1 MDRIT
6 TRDGQIR
13 QHQLEAIE
21 RFPSSWSQMI
31 DEWRQ
36 PGVEDRAWLMY
47 SANYLF
53 RTNNVHW
60 AMDPLRLK
68 HRLPQAAEADFARD
82 LDQLSFVLLTH
93 QHADHLDLDL
103 IRELS
108 HLPLVWVVPEFV
120 LQLIKDK
127 TDISLKQVIV
137 PGPLQSFEI
146 QGIQITP
153 FNGMHW
159 EQEAD
164 GGLRGVPAMA
174 YLVEFNGKRWLFPG
188 DTRTYD
194 ASRLPA
200 FGPLDGLFAHL
211 WLGRGCAL
219 LEEPPLADAFRQFCL
234 DLHPRRIVLT
244 HLNEFGRDANDYW
257 DEDHAQKMCS
267 KIREM
272 SSVVY
277 VDPARM
283 GESILL

>member
-1 MDRIT
+1 MDQIT
-6 TRDGQIR
+6 TREKQIR
-13 QHQLEAIE
+13 QHQLETIE

-53 RTNNVHW
+53 RTNNVRW

-68 HRLPQAAEADFARD
+68 HRLPGAPEAAFSKDMD
-82 LDQLSFVLLTH
+82 SLSFVVLTH

-103 IRELS
+103 IRALS

-120 LQLIKDK
+120 LQLIKNK

-137 PGPLQSFEI
+137 PSPSQSFEI
-146 QGIQITP
+146 QGIHITP
-153 FNGMHW
+153 FDGMHW

-219 LEEPPLADAFRQFCL
+219 LEEPPLADAFRQFCI
-234 DLHPRRIVLT
+234 DLKPQRIVLA
-244 HLNEFGRDANDYW
+244 HLHEFGRGADDYW
-257 DEDHAQKMCS
+257 DETHAQKMCS
-267 KIREM
+267 KIQEG
-272 SSVVY
+272 SAGISVKS
-277 VDPARM
+277 ALL